1 MKGKE
6 KGQLYAKRDYAHYHF
21 TGKEIMKYLL
31 QAFMLCAAVDY
42 LFYKSI
48 WVLLLMSPLAMGYL
62 KWQQN
67 RLIRERRK
75 KLNYQFKDALTSLS
89 VAVQA
94 GVFMAGERMW
104 WRSFGIS
111 KASSMSVFLWKNC
124 FWIWESGVRWKISKI
139 LRLFFT
145 QPNVLAGT

>member
-94 GVFMAGERMW
+94 GYSVESAVNACARDLERLYG
-104 WRSFGIS
+104 RGI
-111 KASSMSVFLWKNC
+111 L
-124 FWIWESGVRWKISKI
+124 
-139 LRLFFT
+139 L
-145 QPNVLAGT
+145 QD